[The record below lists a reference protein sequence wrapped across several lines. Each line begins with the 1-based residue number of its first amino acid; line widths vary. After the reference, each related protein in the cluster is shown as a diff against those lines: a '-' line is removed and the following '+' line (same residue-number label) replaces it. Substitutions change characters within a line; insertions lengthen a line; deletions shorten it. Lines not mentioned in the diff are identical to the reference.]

1 MNKIFKIDNFS
12 EVEILYSAMINIQVY
27 KELKEKDQSCRIEV
41 LLSGLGT
48 Q

>member
-12 EVEILYSAMINIQVY
+12 EVEMLYRAMINIQIY
-27 KELKEKDQSCRIEV
+27 KELIEKDQSCVIEV

-48 Q
+48 